1 MKIKIKK
8 HFLYYKRYKL
18 KCAIGKSGITNNK
31 KEGDLS
37 TPEGVYKINTLYYRK
52 DKIKKIKCEVKK
64 KIIKKNMGWCDD
76 VKSIKYNQ
84 EISFP
89 FKHSAEK
96 LYRKDKI
103 KKFECKIKKKI
114 IKKNMGWCDDV
125 RSKKYNQ
132 EITFP
137 YNYSAEKLY
146 RKDSK
151 YDLLFDIG
159 YNKRPII
166 KGKGSAIFLH
176 LSNKKYK
183 ATRGCIGILK
193 KDFLK
198 ILPLIKKN
206 TKILI
211 N

>member
-1 MKIKIKK
+1 MNIKIKK
-8 HFLYYKRYKL
+8 HFLYYKGYKL
-18 KCAIGKSGITNNK
+18 KCAVGKSGITNNK

-37 TPEGVYKINTLYYRK
+37 TPKGIYKISTLYYRK
-52 DKIKKIKCEVKK
+52 DKIKKFKCKINK
-64 KIIKKNMGWCDD
+64 KIIKKNMGWC
-76 VKSIKYNQ
+76 N
-84 EISFP
+84 
-89 FKHSAEK
+89 
-96 LYRKDKI
+96 
-103 KKFECKIKKKI
+103 
-114 IKKNMGWCDDV
+114 DV

-146 RKDSK
+146 RKDRK

-159 YNKRPII
+159 YNAQPII

-176 LSNKKYK
+176 LTNKKYK
-183 ATRGCIGILK
+183 STKGCIAILK

-206 TKILI
+206 TKIFI
-211 N
+211 G